1 MDMEVPEQGFA
12 GGRKIGAGL
21 ALLGALERSLQGLPG
36 GVCPGLEQ
44 RAVKKSGGQGCADRH
59 RDAVMKGLPECM
71 LVHVFAPRL
80 TEPAVCPLTRER

>member
-1 MDMEVPEQGFA
+1 VDMEVPEQGFA

-36 GVCPGLEQ
+36 GACLGLEQ
-44 RAVKKSGGQGCADRH
+44 RAVQKCRQGCADRH
-59 RDAVMKGLPECM
+59 RDAVMKGLPEYM
-71 LVHVFAPRL
+71 LAHVFAPWL